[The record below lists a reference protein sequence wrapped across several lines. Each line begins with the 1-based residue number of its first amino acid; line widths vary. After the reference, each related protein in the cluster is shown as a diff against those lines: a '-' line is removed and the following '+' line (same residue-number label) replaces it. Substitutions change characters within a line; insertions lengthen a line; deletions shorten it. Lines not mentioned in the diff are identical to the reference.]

1 MLSVNSMWYGD
12 FIPELSLISTKDMYL
27 KIMKFTHTLFGAIL
41 LIAYIFF
48 PYTGF
53 MDISSDSGLL
63 DASMKPSLLILL
75 VNAAC
80 NILTGCHTGA
90 EHGIRGRIQ
99 TTASLLILVAGILC
113 IVAVADDKTLIFGTT
128 SVIFIVT
135 ALLLRFAL
143 SLKTLNI
150 AGTSLHNNSDRET
163 GTVKWFNNSKGF
175 GFITRD
181 KGSDIFVHYRA
192 IRGRGHRTL
201 LEGQRVE
208 FTVAKRNKGLQAE
221 DVIAASGNF

>member
-1 MLSVNSMWYGD
+1 MSVNSMWYGD
-12 FIPELSLISTKDMYL
+12 FVPELSLISTKDMYL

-41 LIAYIFF
+41 LIAYIFL

-53 MDISSDSGLL
+53 LDIASDSGLIN
-63 DASMKPSLLILL
+63 AYMKPSLLILL

-80 NILTGCHTGA
+80 NLFTGCYTGA
-90 EHGIRGRIQ
+90 GHGIRGRIRA
-99 TTASLLILVAGILC
+99 TASFLILIAGVLC
-113 IVAVADDKTLIFGTT
+113 IFAVADDTALTFETT
-128 SVIFIVT
+128 SVILVAT
-135 ALLLRFAL
+135 ALLLHLAL
-143 SLKTLNI
+143 SVKTLNI
-150 AGTSLHNNSDRET
+150 TGGSVRNNSDRET